1 MWFPLLE
8 LVMPWKFLTYWSI
21 KLFVVN
27 RILVGCVVAIV
38 VIAIIGMMYV
48 TNDTS
53 DVLISDSTNNSGTEV
68 SDFSTV
74 EKNVVQIE
82 INNPDYIIDEN
93 GNKRYV
99 ISAIDSPDLND
110 WYDFHLGHQIKD
122 CVPIWNSLW
131 NNSAI
136 ISK

>member
-1 MWFPLLE
+1 
-8 LVMPWKFLTYWSI
+8 
-21 KLFVVN
+21 VVN

-110 WYDFHLGHQIKD
+110 
-122 CVPIWNSLW
+122 
-131 NNSAI
+131 
-136 ISK
+136 